1 MKIILAIFEFL
12 VLAVYFLFLWDAILG
27 IKYKLFNLDD
37 DDEDTSF
44 LFNVIYVAYTFFNLI
59 VIMKIFHL

>member
-1 MKIILAIFEFL
+1 MNIILSFFKFL
-12 VLAVYFLFLWDAILG
+12 VLFVYFLFLWDSILG

-44 LFNVIYVAYTFFNLI
+44 LFNVIYVAYSFFNLI
-59 VIMKIFHL
+59 LIMRMFRG

>member
-12 VLAVYFLFLWDAILG
+12 VLAAYFLFLWDAILG
-27 IKYKLFNLDD
+27 IKYKLFDLDSDD
-37 DDEDTSF
+37 DF

-59 VIMKIFHL
+59 VVMKIFHL